1 MRNSDHVLLFG
12 AASKQAGKKSRG
24 TKNLDATKSEQ
35 ALFISGLTVRTA
47 VATKSRH
54 CVVIAAATLR
64 S

>member
-35 ALFISGLTVRTA
+35 ALFISGLTVRTDSGDK
-47 VATKSRH
+47 KSSLCRH
-54 CVVIAAATLR
+54 
-64 S
+64 SGGHP